1 MSVKEKELQIKEDE
15 LETKSGHHTPEGLF
29 TQPTKDIVDG
39 LLKDANGDEEL
50 ALKRINFYINR
61 AGDGLSNKT
70 AVHAAKREL
79 EKKVEEKMQSKKDE
93 IHDILSEY
101 FQEAYNTMFEDD
113 EPKAQKPKKMRYWD
127 AIDFLIDNEINP
139 YWLIVQPRQALYFE
153 PYNSIMAMYE
163 ITPDK
168 TINMLTYKNGKVD
181 GGKNEEGKF
190 IPNITTIS
198 PDEFKAA
205 LEDERNAK
213 VVDNFNKHYYD
224 LDTIVDIIANGD
236 ELYNAW
242 MERFYNE
249 HKDELGLSK
258 VHSWKTHKA
267 FKQFWNELSNYEKST
282 YANPMGVSDKYGL
295 ATKDPRRGM
304 PVGKIRFKQSPQR
317 LNGKTTSV
325 VGDVE
330 PGQYEPQNIT
340 SDQARSKMSDHDLVS
355 YWLDKFGIDSKYADQ
370 AIKDQSGTEW
380 KIAKA
385 AETHNGISPVRF
397 QLVFPSNPD
406 FKMVKKPD
414 EIEDMI
420 RLYNKEESIEE
431 AFGRFGSKM
440 AQPTITDYNA
450 LYSYLEQNGIDP
462 KFCRGAILYG
472 DLGQEWRIT
481 GYNLSDPENPL
492 IALQSFSQP
501 EETIN
506 GTSKVSSN
514 KVPLSVVQKWCQ
526 KPKNQQSQIEWDDIM
541 LDPFQRQKAKA
552 NIPDPERKPMKLKN
566 FDKVAARAKHGVM

>member
-1 MSVKEKELQIKEDE
+1 MSVKEKELQMKEDE

-29 TQPTKDIVDG
+29 TQPTKDIIDG

-79 EKKVEEKMQSKKDE
+79 EKKVEAKMEANKSNL
-93 IHDILSEY
+93 HDMLSEY
-101 FQEAYNTMFEDD
+101 FSEAYSTMFEDD
-113 EPKAQKPKKMRYWD
+113 KPQKPKKMRYWD
-127 AIDFLIDNEINP
+127 AIDFLVDNGINP
-139 YWLIVQPRQALYFE
+139 YWLITKPRQALYFE
-153 PYNSIMAMYE
+153 PYDKIMAMYKVN
-163 ITPDK
+163 PDN
-168 TINMLTYKNGKVD
+168 TIDMLTYENGRVA
-181 GGKNEEGKF
+181 GRNNEEGKF
-190 IPNITTIS
+190 IPDITTIK
-198 PDEFKAA
+198 PEEFKTA
-205 LEDERNAK
+205 LEDDKNSK
-213 VVDNFNKHYYD
+213 VVNNFDKHYYD

-242 MERFYNE
+242 IERFYNE
-249 HKDELGLSK
+249 HKDELDLK
-258 VHSWKTHKA
+258 KAHSWKTHKA

-304 PVGKIRFKQSPQR
+304 PVGKIRFKKSPQH

-325 VGDVE
+325 IGDVE
-330 PGQYEPQNIT
+330 PGQYEPRDLT
-340 SDQARSKMSDHDLVS
+340 SDEKRAKLSDRDLVAH
-355 YWLDKFGIDSKYADQ
+355 WLHKFDIDTKYADQ
-370 AIKDQSGTEW
+370 PVKDQSGVEW

-385 AETHNGISPVRF
+385 LETHNDISPVRF

-406 FKMVKKPD
+406 FKIIKKPA
-414 EIEDMI
+414 EIADMI
-420 RLYNKEESIEE
+420 IQYTEKEESIEE

-501 EETIN
+501 DETIN
-506 GTSKVSSN
+506 GTTKVSSN

-526 KPKNQQSQIEWDDIM
+526 KPKNQQSQIDWENIM

-552 NIPDPERKPMKLKN
+552 NIPDPERKPMKIKN
-566 FDKVAARAKHGVM
+566 FDTLAARAKHGVM